1 MLLADYKPRY
11 STKQPRLNQA
21 QQKISQ
27 SRDAVKTC
35 EAAAGVTQY
44 TVLQQAFFFKY
55 KVYTLK

>member
-35 EAAAGVTQY
+35 EAAAGVTWH
-44 TVLQQAFFFKY
+44 TVLQPTCFSE
-55 KVYTLK
+55 